1 MRRFILIAVLLI
13 SLPAMAELTVKDAV
27 SREYLENHGYSPTT
41 ATAVEKAIAVVNGEA
56 YEEPVEEEYYNQPFV
71 KQVRRFLMY
80 IDPSLDD
87 HSFWN
92 NHKFRT
98 SPRYDDL

>member
-1 MRRFILIAVLLI
+1 MRRFILITALLI
-13 SLPAMAELTVKDAV
+13 SLPAMAELTVKDTV
-27 SREYLENHGYSPTT
+27 SRDYLQNHGYSSAT
-41 ATAVEKAIAVVNGEA
+41 ATAVEKSIAVVNGES
-56 YEEPVEEEYYNQPFV
+56 YEEPVEQEYYNQPFV
-71 KQVRRFLMY
+71 KYVRRFLMY

-92 NHKFRT
+92 NHEFRT